1 MDSMRRHHCKKDEKE
16 FSRKCGNE
24 GVVLALH
31 KFRSD
36 VWNAQYAGLCRY
48 CRPRKWVVYDCC
60 FPGTPDFDRVR
71 KLLRVKNVVGIVT
84 SLPVVLPEDIRSM
97 QPVVCFDCEESG
109 LMEGCPYIAHDA
121 DYTARLAAR
130 ELASLPLRN
139 FAYAHA
145 PCRLY
150 WNIARREAFEREI
163 LSRGGVVVSAFPML
177 DVCDRRKLLPALAR
191 WVSSLP
197 KPCGVFAANDEMA
210 MHVISVCR
218 KKGFRVPGD
227 VAVVGVDDDHSICTS
242 TTPTLSSIAP
252 DWEAGAFMAVSA
264 LDRMRK
270 ARSVGMR
277 ETFRPMGVIGRGSTA
292 RFSETVNG
300 RVVDAVDMIRARACS
315 GLKACDVVKMMKS
328 SRRLAELRFR
338 EVTGKSI
345 LEEIRRVRLE
355 NAKLLLSRTEV
366 PMSVVANSS
375 GWASLPSFCREFKEI
390 CGLTPM
396 DWRKRVAHHKSP

>member
-1 MDSMRRHHCKKDEKE
+1 MKIRDSRQG
-16 FSRKCGNE
+16 GNE

-48 CRPRKWVVYDCC
+48 CRPLRWSVYDCC
-60 FPGTPDFDRVR
+60 FPGAPDFDRVR
-71 KLLRVKNVVGIVT
+71 KLLRTVNVVGIVT
-84 SLPVVLPEDIRSM
+84 SLSIALPEDIRSS

-109 LMEGCPYIAHDA
+109 LMKGSPYIAHDA
-121 DYTARLAAR
+121 DYTARLAAG
-130 ELASLPLRN
+130 ELAALPLRN
-139 FAYAHA
+139 FAYVHA

-150 WNIARREAFEREI
+150 WNIARCEAFEREI
-163 LSRGGVVVSAFPML
+163 LSRGGIVSPAFSL
-177 DVCDRRKLLPALAR
+177 FEIYDRRKLIPALTR
-191 WVSSLP
+191 WVLALP

-210 MHVISVCR
+210 EYVISVCR
-218 KKGFRVPGD
+218 KNGFRVPGD
-227 VAVVGVDDDHSICTS
+227 VAVVGVDDNRSICTS

-252 DWEAGAFMAVSA
+252 DWEAGAFMVALT
-264 LDRMRK
+264 LDRMQK
-270 ARSVGMR
+270 ARAVGMR

-292 RFSETVNG
+292 RFSWTVNG
-300 RVVDAVDMIRARACS
+300 RVVDAVDLIRARACS
-315 GLKACDVVKMMKS
+315 GLKASDVVKMMKS

-355 NAKLLLSRTEV
+355 NAKLLLSRSEV

-375 GWASLPSFCREFKEI
+375 GWASLPSFCREFKAI
-390 CGLTPM
+390 TGLTPLN
-396 DWRKRVAHHKSP
+396 WRKKVAHHKSL